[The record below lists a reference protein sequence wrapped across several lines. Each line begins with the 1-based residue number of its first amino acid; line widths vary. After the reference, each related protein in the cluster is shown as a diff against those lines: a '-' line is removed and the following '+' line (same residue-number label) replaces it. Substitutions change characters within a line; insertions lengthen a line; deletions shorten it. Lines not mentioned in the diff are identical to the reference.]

1 MWTKPCAWLQC
12 KALILA
18 AELRFILAAL
28 SVLLL
33 AGIWWWG
40 ARRSRQAA
48 GNAELRESTMSSST
62 APVRTAAPVVDEPD
76 PAEPRGHES
85 RDWGVPPL
93 EPLSIR
99 TAQFESVQ
107 LTDLSMTAHADPLDE
122 TLDLGI
128 ADHERTAQQFA
139 PPPAERAEDPE
150 PVSGADEPSTS
161 AARVSSAG
169 VAEAPWTSAARAPS
183 AGVAEAPSTS
193 AARAPSESVAD
204 ALPAAPKPQLANASE
219 TQRIVSIRVS
229 AVGDTRWSGVDL
241 MVALENHGLAHGRY
255 NVFHRKHSDGRTL
268 FCAASLVE
276 PGVFNLANMPQEE
289 FRGLTLFAVLPGP
302 LPPLQTLDAVV
313 ETAGELAAALHGTLQ
328 DSHGAPLSMQRAEA
342 LREDVAR
349 FQAQLTM
356 T

>member
-12 KALILA
+12 RGPVVA
-18 AELRFILAAL
+18 AELRYILAAL

-48 GNAELRESTMSSST
+48 GNAELRESTVSAST
-62 APVRTAAPVVDEPD
+62 APVRTTAAVDDEPD
-76 PAEPRGHES
+76 PTEPRGHDGS
-85 RDWGVPPL
+85 REWGVSPL

-99 TAQFESVQ
+99 TAEFESVQ
-107 LTDLSMTAHADPLDE
+107 LADLSMTAHADPLDV

-128 ADHERTAQQFA
+128 ADHEHAARRFQ
-139 PPPAERAEDPE
+139 PPPPPERADERVNVGAGGAE
-150 PVSGADEPSTS
+150 PV
-161 AARVSSAG
+161 
-169 VAEAPWTSAARAPS
+169 
-183 AGVAEAPSTS
+183 
-193 AARAPSESVAD
+193 
-204 ALPAAPKPQLANASE
+204 PAAPKPQLANASE
-219 TQRIVSIRVS
+219 TQRIVSIRVC
-229 AVGDTRWSGVDL
+229 AAGETRWSGLDL
-241 MVALENHGLAHGRY
+241 MIALENHGLAHGRY

-276 PGVFNLANMPQEE
+276 PGVFNLAKMPQEE

-302 LPPLQTLDAVV
+302 LPPLQTLDAVI
-313 ETAGELAAALHGTLQ
+313 ETAGELAATLHGTLQ

-349 FQAQLTM
+349 FQALLTM

>member
-1 MWTKPCAWLQC
+1 M
-12 KALILA
+12 A

-28 SVLLL
+28 SALLL

-48 GNAELRESTMSSST
+48 GNAELRESSMGSSA
-62 APVRTAAPVVDEPD
+62 APVRTPAPVDAEPD
-76 PAEPRGHES
+76 PDPTKTRGHES
-85 RDWGVPPL
+85 RDWGVSPL

-99 TAQFESVQ
+99 TANFESVQ
-107 LTDLSMTAHADPLDE
+107 VADLPMTAHADPLDE

-128 ADHERTAQQFA
+128 ADHEHAARRFA
-139 PPPAERAEDPE
+139 PAPPERTDEQVDLEVSGAELES
-150 PVSGADEPSTS
+150 VSGADPVP
-161 AARVSSAG
+161 AVS
-169 VAEAPWTSAARAPS
+169 
-183 AGVAEAPSTS
+183 
-193 AARAPSESVAD
+193 
-204 ALPAAPKPQLANASE
+204 KPQLANASE
-219 TQRIVSIRVS
+219 TQRIVSIRVC
-229 AVGDTRWSGVDL
+229 AVGERRWSGLDL

-276 PGVFNLANMPQEE
+276 PGVFNLSKMPQEE

-302 LPPLQTLDAVV
+302 LEPLQTLDAVI
-313 ETAGELAAALHGTLQ
+313 ETAGELAATLHGTLQ

>member
-1 MWTKPCAWLQC
+1 M
-12 KALILA
+12 A

-28 SVLLL
+28 SALLL

-48 GNAELRESTMSSST
+48 GNAELRESTMNSST
-62 APVRTAAPVVDEPD
+62 TPVRTAAPVDDEPD
-76 PAEPRGHES
+76 PTEAPRGHDGS
-85 RDWGVPPL
+85 REWGVSPL

-107 LTDLSMTAHADPLDE
+107 LTDLAMTAHADPLDE

-128 ADHERTAQQFA
+128 ADHEHAAHQFA
-139 PPPAERAEDPE
+139 SPPPERGAE
-150 PVSGADEPSTS
+150 PVPAASGA
-161 AARVSSAG
+161 
-169 VAEAPWTSAARAPS
+169 
-183 AGVAEAPSTS
+183 
-193 AARAPSESVAD
+193 ESV
-204 ALPAAPKPQLANASE
+204 PAAPKPQLANASE
-219 TQRIVSIRVS
+219 TQRIVSIRVC
-229 AVGDTRWSGVDL
+229 AAGETRWSGLDL
-241 MVALENHGLAHGRY
+241 MVALENHGLAYGRY

-276 PGVFNLANMPQEE
+276 PGVFNLTKMPHEE

-302 LPPLQTLDAVV
+302 LEPLQTLDAVI
-313 ETAGELAAALHGTLQ
+313 ETAGELAATLQGTLQ

-349 FQAQLTM
+349 FQALLTM

>member
-1 MWTKPCAWLQC
+1 M
-12 KALILA
+12 A

-28 SVLLL
+28 SALLL

-48 GNAELRESTMSSST
+48 GNAVLRESTMSSST
-62 APVRTAAPVVDEPD
+62 TPVRTAAPVDDEPD
-76 PAEPRGHES
+76 PTEPPRSQDGS
-85 RDWGVPPL
+85 REWGVSPL

-107 LTDLSMTAHADPLDE
+107 LTDLPMTAHADPLDE

-128 ADHERTAQQFA
+128 VDHEHAAHQFA
-139 PPPAERAEDPE
+139 PPPPERADGLVSVGARGTEPLPARGAE
-150 PVSGADEPSTS
+150 PVPASGA
-161 AARVSSAG
+161 
-169 VAEAPWTSAARAPS
+169 
-183 AGVAEAPSTS
+183 
-193 AARAPSESVAD
+193 ESV
-204 ALPAAPKPQLANASE
+204 PAAPKPQLANASE
-219 TQRIVSIRVS
+219 TQRIVSIRVC
-229 AVGDTRWSGVDL
+229 AAGETRWSGLDL
-241 MVALENHGLAHGRY
+241 MIALENHGLAYGRY

-276 PGVFNLANMPQEE
+276 PGVFNLAKMPQEE

-302 LPPLQTLDAVV
+302 LEPLQTLDAVI
-313 ETAGELAAALHGTLQ
+313 ETAGELAATLQGTLQ
-328 DSHGAPLSMQRAEA
+328 DSQGAPLSMQRAEA

-349 FQAQLTM
+349 FQALLTM

>member
-12 KALILA
+12 RALILA

-28 SVLLL
+28 SALLL

-48 GNAELRESTMSSST
+48 GNAELRESTISSST
-62 APVRTAAPVVDEPD
+62 TPVRTAAPVDDEPD
-76 PAEPRGHES
+76 PTEPPHGHDGS
-85 RDWGVPPL
+85 RAWGVSPL

-107 LTDLSMTAHADPLDE
+107 LADLPMTARADPLDE
-122 TLDLGI
+122 TLDFGI
-128 ADHERTAQQFA
+128 ADHEHAAHQFA
-139 PPPAERAEDPE
+139 PPPPELADDRVGAGARGAE
-150 PVSGADEPSTS
+150 PVLARGAEPLPASGAES
-161 AARVSSAG
+161 A
-169 VAEAPWTSAARAPS
+169 
-183 AGVAEAPSTS
+183 
-193 AARAPSESVAD
+193 
-204 ALPAAPKPQLANASE
+204 PAAPKPQANASE
-219 TQRIVSIRVS
+219 TQRIVSIRVC
-229 AVGDTRWSGVDL
+229 AAGETRWSGLDL
-241 MVALENHGLAHGRY
+241 MVALENHGLAYGRY

-276 PGVFNLANMPQEE
+276 PGVFNLAKMPQEE

-302 LPPLQTLDAVV
+302 LEPLQTLDAVI
-313 ETAGELAAALHGTLQ
+313 ETAGELAATLHGTLQ

-349 FQAQLTM
+349 FQALLT
-356 T
+356 TT

>member
-1 MWTKPCAWLQC
+1 MLTKPCAWLQC
-12 KALILA
+12 KAMA

-28 SVLLL
+28 SAVLL

-48 GNAELRESTMSSST
+48 GNAELRESTVTSST
-62 APVRTAAPVVDEPD
+62 TPVRTAAPVPDEAD
-76 PAEPRGHES
+76 STEPRGHEGQS
-85 RDWGVPPL
+85 DWGVSPL

-107 LTDLSMTAHADPLDE
+107 LADLSMTAHADPFDE

-128 ADHERTAQQFA
+128 ADHESTAHQFA
-139 PPPAERAEDPE
+139 PSPPGRVDEPVPANGAEEPPA
-150 PVSGADEPSTS
+150 
-161 AARVSSAG
+161 
-169 VAEAPWTSAARAPS
+169 SAARAPP
-183 AGVAEAPSTS
+183 AGVAE
-193 AARAPSESVAD
+193 
-204 ALPAAPKPQLANASE
+204 ALPAAPKSQIANASE
-219 TQRIVSIRVS
+219 TQRIVSIRVC
-229 AVGDTRWSGVDL
+229 AAGDTRWSGLDL
-241 MVALENHGLAHGRY
+241 MAALENHGLAHGRY

-276 PGVFNLANMPQEE
+276 PGVFNLAKMPQEE

-302 LPPLQTLDAVV
+302 LSPLQTLDVVV
-313 ETAGELAAALHGTLQ
+313 ETAGDLAATLHGTLQ
-328 DSHGAPLSMQRAEA
+328 DAHGAPLSMQRAEA

>member
-1 MWTKPCAWLQC
+1 
-12 KALILA
+12 LA

-48 GNAELRESTMSSST
+48 GNAELRGSTMSSST
-62 APVRTAAPVVDEPD
+62 MPVRTAAPADDVPD
-76 PAEPRGHES
+76 PAEPPRGHDGS
-85 RDWGVPPL
+85 REWGVSPL

-99 TAQFESVQ
+99 TAEFESVQ
-107 LTDLSMTAHADPLDE
+107 LADLPMTAHADPLDE

-128 ADHERTAQQFA
+128 ADHEHAGARGGAE
-139 PPPAERAEDPE
+139 PAGAGGTQPMPARGAEPL
-150 PVSGADEPSTS
+150 PASGA
-161 AARVSSAG
+161 
-169 VAEAPWTSAARAPS
+169 
-183 AGVAEAPSTS
+183 
-193 AARAPSESVAD
+193 ESP
-204 ALPAAPKPQLANASE
+204 PAAPKPQLANASE
-219 TQRIVSIRVS
+219 TQRIVSIRVC
-229 AVGDTRWSGVDL
+229 AAGETRWSGLDL
-241 MVALENHGLAHGRY
+241 MVALENHGLAYGRY

-276 PGVFNLANMPQEE
+276 PGVFNLAKMPQEE

-302 LPPLQTLDAVV
+302 LPPLQTLNAVI
-313 ETAGELAAALHGTLQ
+313 ETAGELAATLHGTLQ

-349 FQAQLTM
+349 FQALLTM

>member
-1 MWTKPCAWLQC
+1 M
-12 KALILA
+12 A
-18 AELRFILAAL
+18 AELRYILAAL

-48 GNAELRESTMSSST
+48 GNAELRESTMGSAT
-62 APVRTAAPVVDEPD
+62 APVRAAAPMDEESD
-76 PAEPRGHES
+76 PTEPRGHES
-85 RDWGVPPL
+85 SDWGVSPL

-99 TAQFESVQ
+99 TADFEAAQ
-107 LTDLSMTAHADPLDE
+107 LADLPMTAHADPLDE
-122 TLDLGI
+122 TLDLGV
-128 ADHERTAQQFA
+128 AHHAPA
-139 PPPAERAEDPE
+139 PPDRADERATLEASEAEPVPASGPE
-150 PVSGADEPSTS
+150 PV
-161 AARVSSAG
+161 
-169 VAEAPWTSAARAPS
+169 
-183 AGVAEAPSTS
+183 
-193 AARAPSESVAD
+193 
-204 ALPAAPKPQLANASE
+204 PAAPKPQLANASE
-219 TQRIVSIRVS
+219 TQRIVSIRVC
-229 AVGDTRWSGVDL
+229 ATGDTRWSGLDL
-241 MVALENHGLAHGRY
+241 MVALENHGLAYGRY

-276 PGVFNLANMPQEE
+276 PGVFNLAKMPQEE

-342 LREDVAR
+342 LRADVAR
-349 FQAQLTM
+349 FQALLTM

>member
-1 MWTKPCAWLQC
+1 
-12 KALILA
+12 LA

-28 SVLLL
+28 SALLL
-33 AGIWWWG
+33 VGIWWWG

-62 APVRTAAPVVDEPD
+62 TPVRTAAPVDDEPD
-76 PAEPRGHES
+76 STEPPRGHDGS
-85 RDWGVPPL
+85 REWGVSPL

-99 TAQFESVQ
+99 TAQFES
-107 LTDLSMTAHADPLDE
+107 LPLADLPMTARADPLDE

-128 ADHERTAQQFA
+128 ADHEHAAHQFA
-139 PPPAERAEDPE
+139 APPSERADERVSVGARGAEPMPARGAE
-150 PVSGADEPSTS
+150 PVPASGA
-161 AARVSSAG
+161 
-169 VAEAPWTSAARAPS
+169 
-183 AGVAEAPSTS
+183 
-193 AARAPSESVAD
+193 ES
-204 ALPAAPKPQLANASE
+204 LPAAPKPQLANASE
-219 TQRIVSIRVS
+219 TQRIVSIRVC
-229 AVGDTRWSGVDL
+229 AAGETRWAGLDL
-241 MVALENHGLAHGRY
+241 MIALENHGLAYGRY

-276 PGVFNLANMPQEE
+276 PGVFNLAKMPQEE

-302 LPPLQTLDAVV
+302 LPPLQTLDAVI
-313 ETAGELAAALHGTLQ
+313 ETAGELAATLNGTLQ

-349 FQAQLTM
+349 FQALLTM